1 MDETLVSARVSNQS
15 SKKARNCLQFFS
27 TISEQPNMQN
37 SKKDQLLHKSSCGA
51 LLRKGEQEDQVYH
64 LIIIIIIKKDIFIKK
79 I

>member
-1 MDETLVSARVSNQS
+1 
-15 SKKARNCLQFFS
+15 
-27 TISEQPNMQN
+27 MQN

-79 I
+79 YKRVLKSPGKGQ